1 MKKKLLIAS
10 IIAGVIIVLT
20 IITSIYGKNPIYN
33 YVKNKYFPD
42 VLTLDG
48 QFGVKNYKTG
58 NQTIEVDG
66 YTMVMD
72 QYFFSSDETK
82 AYLRIKVT
90 NPKLDMREL
99 ETQGYYDA
107 NTFDFGEDNIRYFFS
122 ENVENDK
129 FEKGITAATSY
140 ENFRVIRR
148 KEAMYIYYKYGSDN
162 GILFNGKVFLHD
174 RKAQKGIGY
183 SDYAGKE
190 KYAIG
195 VFDLTK

>member
-1 MKKKLLIAS
+1 MKKKTVITVV
-10 IIAGVIIVLT
+10 IGVIIALT
-20 IITSIYGKNPIYN
+20 IYN

-42 VLTLDG
+42 VLNLEE
-48 QFGVKNYKTG
+48 QYGVKNYKTG

-72 QYFFSSDETK
+72 QYFFESDK
-82 AYLRIKVT
+82 SAGYLRIKVMY
-90 NPKLDMREL
+90 PDLDMREM
-99 ETQGYYDA
+99 ETDSGNDE
-107 NTFDFGEDNIRYFFS
+107 NLFNFGLDDTRYFFATDVKG
-122 ENVENDK
+122 EGFKE
-129 FEKGITAATSY
+129 GITACTSY
-140 ENFRVIRR
+140 QKIRAIQTN
-148 KEAMYIYYKYGSDN
+148 KAMYIYFKFCSEDG
-162 GILFNGKVFLHD
+162 GIYNGKVFLHD

>member
-1 MKKKLLIAS
+1 MKKKVLIAS
-10 IIAGVIIVLT
+10 IIAGVIIALT
-20 IITSIYGKNPIYN
+20 IITSVYGKNPIYN

-42 VLTLDG
+42 VLTLDE

-58 NQTIEVDG
+58 NQTIEADG

-72 QYFFSSDETK
+72 QYYLK
-82 AYLRIKVT
+82 ADNTEVYLRIKVT

-183 SDYAGKE
+183 SDYAGKG

>member
-1 MKKKLLIAS
+1 MKKKTVITVV
-10 IIAGVIIVLT
+10 IGVIIALT

-42 VLTLDG
+42 VLNLEE
-48 QFGVKNYKTG
+48 QYGVKNYKTG

-72 QYFFSSDETK
+72 QYFFESDK
-82 AYLRIKVT
+82 SAGYLRIKVMY
-90 NPKLDMREL
+90 PDLDMREM
-99 ETQGYYDA
+99 ETDSGNDE
-107 NTFDFGEDNIRYFFS
+107 NLFNFGLDDTRYFFATDVKG
-122 ENVENDK
+122 EGFKE
-129 FEKGITAATSY
+129 GITACTSY
-140 ENFRVIRR
+140 QKIRAIQTN
-148 KEAMYIYYKYGSDN
+148 KAMYIYFKFCSEDG
-162 GILFNGKVFLHD
+162 GIYNGKVFLHD
-174 RKAQKGIGY
+174 RKAQKGMMY

>member
-1 MKKKLLIAS
+1 MKKKTVITVV
-10 IIAGVIIVLT
+10 IGVIIALT

-42 VLTLDG
+42 VLNLEE
-48 QFGVKNYKTG
+48 QYGVKNYKTG

-72 QYFFSSDETK
+72 QYFFESDK
-82 AYLRIKVT
+82 SAGYLRIKVMY
-90 NPKLDMREL
+90 PDLDMREM
-99 ETQGYYDA
+99 ETDSGNDE
-107 NTFDFGEDNIRYFFS
+107 NLFNFGLDDTRYFFATDVKG
-122 ENVENDK
+122 EGFKE
-129 FEKGITAATSY
+129 GITACTSY
-140 ENFRVIRR
+140 QKIRAIQTN
-148 KEAMYIYYKYGSDN
+148 KAMYIYFKFCSEDG
-162 GILFNGKVFLHD
+162 GIYNGKVFLHD
-174 RKAQKGIGY
+174 RKAQKGIEY

>member
-1 MKKKLLIAS
+1 MKKKTVITVV
-10 IIAGVIIVLT
+10 IGVIIALT
-20 IITSIYGKNPIYN
+20 IITRIYGKNPIYN

-42 VLTLDG
+42 VLNLEE
-48 QFGVKNYKTG
+48 QYGVKNYKTG

-72 QYFFSSDETK
+72 QYFFESDK
-82 AYLRIKVT
+82 SAGYLRIKVMY
-90 NPKLDMREL
+90 PDLDMREM
-99 ETQGYYDA
+99 ETDSGNDE
-107 NTFDFGEDNIRYFFS
+107 NLFNFGLDDTRYFFATDVKG
-122 ENVENDK
+122 EGFKE
-129 FEKGITAATSY
+129 GITACTSY
-140 ENFRVIRR
+140 QKIRAIQTN
-148 KEAMYIYYKYGSDN
+148 KAMYIYFKFCSEDG
-162 GILFNGKVFLHD
+162 GIYNGKVFLHD

>member
-1 MKKKLLIAS
+1 MKKKTVITVV
-10 IIAGVIIVLT
+10 IGVIIALT
-20 IITSIYGKNPIYN
+20 IITSVYGKNPIYN

-42 VLTLDG
+42 VLTLDE

-58 NQTIEVDG
+58 NQTIEADG

-72 QYFFSSDETK
+72 QYFFESDK
-82 AYLRIKVT
+82 SAGYLRIKVMY
-90 NPKLDMREL
+90 PDLDMREM
-99 ETQGYYDA
+99 ETDSGNDE
-107 NTFDFGEDNIRYFFS
+107 NLFNFGLDDTRYFFATDVKG
-122 ENVENDK
+122 EGFKE
-129 FEKGITAATSY
+129 GITACTSY
-140 ENFRVIRR
+140 QKIRAIQTN
-148 KEAMYIYYKYGSDN
+148 KAMYIYFKFCSEDG
-162 GILFNGKVFLHD
+162 GIYNGKVFLHD

>member
-1 MKKKLLIAS
+1 MKKKTVITVV
-10 IIAGVIIVLT
+10 IGVIIALT

-42 VLTLDG
+42 VLNLEERY
-48 QFGVKNYKTG
+48 GVKNYKTG

-72 QYFFSSDETK
+72 QYFFESDK
-82 AYLRIKVT
+82 SAGYLRIKVMY
-90 NPKLDMREL
+90 PDLDMREM
-99 ETQGYYDA
+99 ETDSGNDE
-107 NTFDFGEDNIRYFFS
+107 NLFNFGLDDTRYFFATDVKG
-122 ENVENDK
+122 EGFKE
-129 FEKGITAATSY
+129 GITACTSY
-140 ENFRVIRR
+140 QKIRAIQTN
-148 KEAMYIYYKYGSDN
+148 KAMYIYFKFCSEDG
-162 GILFNGKVFLHD
+162 GIYNGKVFLHD

>member
-1 MKKKLLIAS
+1 MKKKTVITVV
-10 IIAGVIIVLT
+10 IGVIIALT

-42 VLTLDG
+42 VLNLEE
-48 QFGVKNYKTG
+48 QYGVKNYKTG

-72 QYFFSSDETK
+72 QYFFESDK
-82 AYLRIKVT
+82 SAGYLRIKVMY
-90 NPKLDMREL
+90 PDLDMREM
-99 ETQGYYDA
+99 ETDSGNDE
-107 NTFDFGEDNIRYFFS
+107 NLFNFGLDDTRYFFATDVKG
-122 ENVENDK
+122 EGFKE
-129 FEKGITAATSY
+129 GITACTSY
-140 ENFRVIRR
+140 QKIRAIQTN
-148 KEAMYIYYKYGSDN
+148 KAMYIYFKFCSEDG
-162 GILFNGKVFLHD
+162 GIYNGKVFLHD

-183 SDYAGKE
+183 SDHAGKE

>member
-1 MKKKLLIAS
+1 MKKKVLIVS
-10 IIAGVIIVLT
+10 IIVGIIIVVT
-20 IITSIYGKNPIYN
+20 IITSAYGKNPIYN

-42 VLTLDG
+42 VLNLDE

-72 QYFFSSDETK
+72 QYYLK
-82 AYLRIKVT
+82 ADNTQVYLRIKVT

-99 ETQGYYDA
+99 ETQGYYDQ

-122 ENVENDK
+122 ADFENEK
-129 FEKGITAATSY
+129 FKKGITAATNY

-174 RKAQKGIGY
+174 RKAQKGMMY

-195 VFDLTK
+195 IFDLTK

>member
-1 MKKKLLIAS
+1 MKKKTVITVV
-10 IIAGVIIVLT
+10 IGVIIALT
-20 IITSIYGKNPIYN
+20 IITSIYRKNPIYN

-42 VLTLDG
+42 VLNLEE
-48 QFGVKNYKTG
+48 QYGVKNYKTG

-72 QYFFSSDETK
+72 QYFFESDK
-82 AYLRIKVT
+82 SAGYLRIKVMY
-90 NPKLDMREL
+90 PDLDMREM
-99 ETQGYYDA
+99 ETDSGNDE
-107 NTFDFGEDNIRYFFS
+107 NLFNFGLDDTRYFFATDVKG
-122 ENVENDK
+122 EGFKE
-129 FEKGITAATSY
+129 GITACTSY
-140 ENFRVIRR
+140 QKIRAIQTN
-148 KEAMYIYYKYGSDN
+148 KAMYIYFKFCSEDG
-162 GILFNGKVFLHD
+162 GIYNGKVFLHD

>member
-1 MKKKLLIAS
+1 MKKKTVITVV
-10 IIAGVIIVLT
+10 IGVIIALT

-42 VLTLDG
+42 VLNLEE
-48 QFGVKNYKTG
+48 QYGVKNYKTG

-72 QYFFSSDETK
+72 QYFFESDK
-82 AYLRIKVT
+82 SAGYLRIKVMY
-90 NPKLDMREL
+90 PDLDMREM
-99 ETQGYYDA
+99 ETDSGNDE
-107 NTFDFGEDNIRYFFS
+107 NLFNFGLDDTRYFFATDVKG
-122 ENVENDK
+122 EGFKE
-129 FEKGITAATSY
+129 GITACTSY
-140 ENFRVIRR
+140 QKIRAIQTN
-148 KEAMYIYYKYGSDN
+148 KAMYIYFKFCFEDG
-162 GILFNGKVFLHD
+162 GIYNGKVFLHD

>member
-1 MKKKLLIAS
+1 MKKKTVITVV
-10 IIAGVIIVLT
+10 IGVIIALT
-20 IITSIYGKNPIYN
+20 IITSIYGKNPMYN

-42 VLTLDG
+42 VLNLEE
-48 QFGVKNYKTG
+48 QYGVKNYKTG

-72 QYFFSSDETK
+72 QYFFESDK
-82 AYLRIKVT
+82 SAGYLRIKVMY
-90 NPKLDMREL
+90 PDLDMREM
-99 ETQGYYDA
+99 ETDSGNDE
-107 NTFDFGEDNIRYFFS
+107 NLFNFGLDDTRYFFATDVKG
-122 ENVENDK
+122 EGFKE
-129 FEKGITAATSY
+129 GITACTSY
-140 ENFRVIRR
+140 QKIRAIQTN
-148 KEAMYIYYKYGSDN
+148 KAMYIYFKFCSEDG
-162 GILFNGKVFLHD
+162 GIYNGKVFLHD

>member
-1 MKKKLLIAS
+1 MKKKTVITVV
-10 IIAGVIIVLT
+10 IGVIIALT

-42 VLTLDG
+42 VLNSEE
-48 QFGVKNYKTG
+48 QYGVKNYKTG

-72 QYFFSSDETK
+72 QYFFESDK
-82 AYLRIKVT
+82 SAGYLRIKVMY
-90 NPKLDMREL
+90 PDLDMREM
-99 ETQGYYDA
+99 ETDSGNDE
-107 NTFDFGEDNIRYFFS
+107 NLFNFGLDDTRYFFATDVKG
-122 ENVENDK
+122 EGFKE
-129 FEKGITAATSY
+129 GITACTSY
-140 ENFRVIRR
+140 QKIRAIQTN
-148 KEAMYIYYKYGSDN
+148 KAMYIYFKFCSEDG
-162 GILFNGKVFLHD
+162 GIYNGKVFLHD

>member
-1 MKKKLLIAS
+1 MKKKTVITVV
-10 IIAGVIIVLT
+10 IGVIIALT

-42 VLTLDG
+42 VLNLEE
-48 QFGVKNYKTG
+48 QYGVKNYKTG

-72 QYFFSSDETK
+72 QYFFESDK
-82 AYLRIKVT
+82 SAGYLRIKVMY
-90 NPKLDMREL
+90 PDLDMREM
-99 ETQGYYDA
+99 ETDSGNDE
-107 NTFDFGEDNIRYFFS
+107 NLFNFGLDDTRYFFVTDVKG
-122 ENVENDK
+122 EGFKE
-129 FEKGITAATSY
+129 GITACTSY
-140 ENFRVIRR
+140 QKIRAIQTN
-148 KEAMYIYYKYGSDN
+148 KAMYIYFKFCSEDG
-162 GILFNGKVFLHD
+162 GIYNGKVFLHD

>member
-1 MKKKLLIAS
+1 MKKKTVITVV
-10 IIAGVIIVLT
+10 IGVIISLT

-42 VLTLDG
+42 VLNLEE
-48 QFGVKNYKTG
+48 QYGVKNYKTG

-66 YTMVMD
+66 YTLVMD
-72 QYFFSSDETK
+72 QYFFESDK
-82 AYLRIKVT
+82 SAGYLRIKVMY
-90 NPKLDMREL
+90 PDLDMREM
-99 ETQGYYDA
+99 ETDSGNDE
-107 NTFDFGEDNIRYFFS
+107 NLFNFGLDDTRYFFATDVKG
-122 ENVENDK
+122 EGFKE
-129 FEKGITAATSY
+129 GITACTSY
-140 ENFRVIRR
+140 QKIRAIQTN
-148 KEAMYIYYKYGSDN
+148 KAMYIYFKFCSEDG
-162 GILFNGKVFLHD
+162 GIYNGKVFLHD

>member
-1 MKKKLLIAS
+1 MKKKTVITVV
-10 IIAGVIIVLT
+10 IGVIIALT
-20 IITSIYGKNPIYN
+20 MITSIYGKNPIYN

-42 VLTLDG
+42 VLNLEE
-48 QFGVKNYKTG
+48 QYGVKNYKTG

-72 QYFFSSDETK
+72 QYFFESDK
-82 AYLRIKVT
+82 SAGYLRIKVMY
-90 NPKLDMREL
+90 PDLDMREM
-99 ETQGYYDA
+99 ETDSGNDE
-107 NTFDFGEDNIRYFFS
+107 NLFNFGLDDTRYFFATDVKG
-122 ENVENDK
+122 EGFKE
-129 FEKGITAATSY
+129 GITACTSY
-140 ENFRVIRR
+140 QKIRAIQTN
-148 KEAMYIYYKYGSDN
+148 KAMYIYFKFCSEDG
-162 GILFNGKVFLHD
+162 GIYNGKVFLHD

>member
-1 MKKKLLIAS
+1 MKKKTVITVV
-10 IIAGVIIVLT
+10 IGVIIALT

-42 VLTLDG
+42 VLNLEE
-48 QFGVKNYKTG
+48 QYGVKNYKTG

-72 QYFFSSDETK
+72 QYFFESDK
-82 AYLRIKVT
+82 SAGYLRIKVMY
-90 NPKLDMREL
+90 PDLDMREM
-99 ETQGYYDA
+99 ETDSGNDE
-107 NTFDFGEDNIRYFFS
+107 NLFNFGLDDTRYFFATDVKG
-122 ENVENDK
+122 EGFKE
-129 FEKGITAATSY
+129 GITACTSY
-140 ENFRVIRR
+140 QKIRAIQTN
-148 KEAMYIYYKYGSDN
+148 KAMYIYFKFCSEDG
-162 GILFNGKVFLHD
+162 GIYNGKVFLHD

-183 SDYAGKE
+183 SDYAGKK

>member
-1 MKKKLLIAS
+1 MKKKTVITVV
-10 IIAGVIIVLT
+10 IGVIIDLT
-20 IITSIYGKNPIYN
+20 IITSIYGMNPIYN

-42 VLTLDG
+42 VLNLEE
-48 QFGVKNYKTG
+48 QYGVKNYKTG

-72 QYFFSSDETK
+72 QYFFESDK
-82 AYLRIKVT
+82 SAGYLRIKVMY
-90 NPKLDMREL
+90 PDLDMREM
-99 ETQGYYDA
+99 ETDSGNDE
-107 NTFDFGEDNIRYFFS
+107 NLFNFGLDDTRYFFATDVKG
-122 ENVENDK
+122 EGFKE
-129 FEKGITAATSY
+129 GITACTSY
-140 ENFRVIRR
+140 QKIRAIQTN
-148 KEAMYIYYKYGSDN
+148 KAMHIYFKFCSEDG
-162 GILFNGKVFLHD
+162 GIYNGKVFLHD